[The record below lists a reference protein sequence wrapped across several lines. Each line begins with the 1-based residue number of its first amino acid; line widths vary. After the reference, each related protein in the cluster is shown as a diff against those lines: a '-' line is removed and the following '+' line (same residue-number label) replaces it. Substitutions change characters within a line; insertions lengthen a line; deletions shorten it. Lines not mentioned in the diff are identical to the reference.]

1 MTPLMILQITALMC
15 FLYALKIK
23 MYNKNIVGFVVTAVI
38 FLSIVTSYFTT
49 KSSYADVHYILISI
63 LLIFIMFY
71 HTYKSWK
78 RNNIK
83 TQGL

>member
-23 MYNKNIVGFVVTAVI
+23 MYNKNIVGFVVTAMI
-38 FLSIVTSYFTT
+38 FLSIVASYFTT
-49 KSSYADVHYILISI
+49 KSNYADVHYVLIS
-63 LLIFIMFY
+63 LLLVFIMVY

-78 RNNIK
+78 RNHTKI
-83 TQGL
+83 TRT